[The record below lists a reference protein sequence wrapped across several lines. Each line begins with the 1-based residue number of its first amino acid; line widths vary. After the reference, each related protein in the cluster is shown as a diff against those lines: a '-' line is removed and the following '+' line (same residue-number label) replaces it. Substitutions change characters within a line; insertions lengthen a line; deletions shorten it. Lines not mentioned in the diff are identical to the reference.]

1 MFGHLL
7 KKTAVSAPLM
17 LAVLLSATANTP
29 ITGQTV
35 QPKPKPKANVKAT
48 VKAAAKTP
56 VDLNKATAEEMV
68 AVLPGVGEATA
79 KKIVAGRPYTSVN
92 DLARAGVPART
103 IEAIRPM
110 VTIAAAP
117 AAKAKTATKKD
128 TAPAAIAKVNI
139 NTASAEELQTLPGI
153 GPAHA
158 HEIVALR
165 PFKSVDDLDR
175 VKGLGKARI
184 DAIRNHVVLTAT
196 APPVVAAP
204 APNAAMP
211 KAAVTT
217 TKAAVT
223 TTKAAAKTAA
233 GRLAPGQIVNINTAS
248 KEELDALPG
257 IGPVKSQAILDARP
271 FATKEDIMKVKGIKE
286 GEFSKIKDMITV
298 K

>member
-1 MFGHLL
+1 MFGQLL
-7 KKTAVSAPLM
+7 KKTAVSAPLV
-17 LAVLLSATANTP
+17 LAVLLSATANSP

-35 QPKPKPKANVKAT
+35 QPKPKAKAT

-56 VDLNKATAEEMV
+56 LDLNKATAEEMV

-128 TAPAAIAKVNI
+128 TAPAAAAKVNI
-139 NTASAEELQTLPGI
+139 NTATAEELQTLPGI

-158 HEIVALR
+158 REIVALR

-184 DAIRNHVVLTAT
+184 DAIRDHLVLTVP
-196 APPVVAAP
+196 APPVAAAP
-204 APNAAMP
+204 APKIGISKSVVTTP
-211 KAAVTT
+211 KAAATT
-217 TKAAVT
+217 TRPAPKA
-223 TTKAAAKTAA
+223 AA
-233 GRLAPGQIVNINTAS
+233 GRLAPGQLVNINTAS

>member
-1 MFGHLL
+1 
-7 KKTAVSAPLM
+7 
-17 LAVLLSATANTP
+17 
-29 ITGQTV
+29 V

-204 APNAAMP
+204 APKAAMP

>member
-1 MFGHLL
+1 MFGQLL

-35 QPKPKPKANVKAT
+35 QPKPKAKAT
-48 VKAAAKTP
+48 VKAAAKMP
-56 VDLNKATAEEMV
+56 LDLNKATAEEMV
-68 AVLPGVGEATA
+68 AVLPGVGEAIA

-110 VTIAAAP
+110 VTIAATP

-128 TAPAAIAKVNI
+128 TAPAAAAKVNI

-153 GPAHA
+153 GPTHA
-158 HEIVALR
+158 KEIVALR

-184 DAIRNHVVLTAT
+184 DAIRDHVVL
-196 APPVVAAP
+196 AAP
-204 APNAAMP
+204 APPVAAAPAPKAAMP
-211 KAAVTT
+211 KAAAT
-217 TKAAVT
+217 TKP
-223 TTKAAAKTAA
+223 AAKTAA
-233 GRLAPGQIVNINTAS
+233 GRLAPGQVVNINTAS

-257 IGPVKSQAILDARP
+257 IGPVKAQAILDGRP
-271 FATKEDIMKVKGIKE
+271 FATKEDVMKVKGIKE